1 MLSLGLECLF
11 VCLFVCGKVSC
22 GPGRNSTCYT
32 ARAGTG
38 LLMFCLYLPNA
49 GIIAV
54 IAVVGS
60 IIFLGSLVL
69 KFLLRT
75 LSSINYDD

>member
-1 MLSLGLECLF
+1 
-11 VCLFVCGKVSC
+11 
-22 GPGRNSTCYT
+22 
-32 ARAGTG
+32 
-38 LLMFCLYLPNA
+38 MFCLYLPNA

-75 LSSINYDD
+75 LSSINYDDWEAKTEEIEER